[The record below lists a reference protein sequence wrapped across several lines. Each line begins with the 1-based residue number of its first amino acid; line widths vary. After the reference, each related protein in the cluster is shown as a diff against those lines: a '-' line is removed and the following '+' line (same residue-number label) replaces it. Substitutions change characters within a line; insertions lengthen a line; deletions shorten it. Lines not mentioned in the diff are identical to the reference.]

1 MTPGAK
7 NKQTSIPKLSIVIP
21 VLQLNRPVNKK
32 RFFMPRQTM
41 AETLDNL
48 KSVIRI
54 SHEVIIVCNGQDPEL
69 VDFIKSHPVVSQY
82 CLNSVN
88 VGVARAWNMGAQLA
102 QGEFLCFLNDDVRL
116 EAGAIESLVEQL
128 ESDPTIGEIGPHGSF
143 WKNCKCTG
151 TIEVNKVADVEVVS
165 GFCFLVRASLM
176 HQLGGF
182 DIAYTPAGYEE
193 TDFSYRVREA
203 GYRCVADSRAQ
214 IKHFYHHGVS
224 SQKMDI
230 HYLNQTIDTESLD
243 QKNKAYF
250 TQKWLGV
257 L

>member
-1 MTPGAK
+1 MTIEPQSMGAK
-7 NKQTSIPKLSIVIP
+7 TPKLSIIIP
-21 VLQLNRPVNKK
+21 VLQLNRPINKK

-41 AETLDNL
+41 AETFDNL
-48 KSVIRI
+48 KSVIQVPYEI
-54 SHEVIIVCNGQDPEL
+54 IIVCNGQDPEL
-69 VDFIKSHPVVSQY
+69 IDYVRKHPVVSQF

-116 EAGAIESLVEQL
+116 ESGAVESLLNQL

-143 WKNCKCTG
+143 WKDCKCTG
-151 TIEVNKVADVEVVS
+151 TIEPNTLSDVDVVS
-165 GFCFLVRASLM
+165 GFCFLVRANLM

-193 TDFSYRVREA
+193 TDFSYRVRQA

-224 SQKMDI
+224 SQKIDI
-230 HYLNQTIDTESLD
+230 HYLNKAIDTESLD